1 MHLYRAALPGQG
13 LQSPEMR
20 AKEYHHGNLAQA
32 LLDAADA
39 LLEDRGA
46 AEISLRQVAT
56 SVGVAPSAAYHHFAD
71 RNALLDALAA
81 RALDRLAAAVQ
92 RRVAR
97 VPVADVPGR
106 VVALGRGY
114 VSWAREEP
122 HRFAVAF
129 AQGDRPD
136 TPANLRPYVIL
147 TELLDEAVTRGVMP
161 ARSRPNAEH
170 LVWPALHGLAVLGS
184 SGPLQDRSE
193 RELLALCDELVLTLL
208 AGLRARGS

>member
-1 MHLYRAALPGQG
+1 
-13 LQSPEMR
+13 MR

-39 LLEDRGA
+39 LLDDRPA

-56 SVGVAPSAAYHHFAD
+56 TVGVAPSAAYHHFAD

-81 RALDRLAAAVQ
+81 RALDGLAAAVQ
-92 RRVAR
+92 RRVGR
-97 VPVADVPGR
+97 VPAADVAGR
-106 VVALGRGY
+106 IVALGRAY
-114 VSWAREEP
+114 VAWAREEP

-129 AQGDRPD
+129 TQGDRPD

-147 TELLDEAVTRGVMP
+147 SGLLDEAVARGVVP
-161 ARSRPNAEH
+161 ARTRPDAEH
-170 LVWPALHGLAVLGS
+170 LVWPSLHGLAVLAS

-193 RELLALCDELVLTLL
+193 RDIMTLCDELVMTLL
-208 AGLRARGS
+208 AGLRARGT